1 MQWPTFAC
9 QIAHCPAWL
18 TVGTSP
24 CAVALGGSRGHA
36 RAEERAGGRAAFLAA
51 KGPGCQ
57 AGLCQPVP
65 PTLDTSL
72 ELICLAVGSVCKLHR
87 PFAAP
92 LRPLAWPSKGS
103 RATADWQAVS
113 SAAHGCHTIR
123 SSQLK
128 DKATHTRTPT
138 KEVTEE
144 HPWVT
149 QRSRSGQKRERRI
162 LDGSKSDCS
171 CDGQIS
177 WPQTQTWL
185 LIRARIYIYAF
196 VCNICQRMPR
206 PVDWSEPRPRLSTV
220 HFCFSNANGA
230 TAKLI

>member
-24 CAVALGGSRGHA
+24 CGVALGGSRGRA

-57 AGLCQPVP
+57 AGLCQPAAP
-65 PTLDTSL
+65 ALDTSL

-103 RATADWQAVS
+103 QAEAEWQAVS

-128 DKATHTRTPT
+128 HKAPTNTHTC
-138 KEVTEE
+138 
-144 HPWVT
+144 T
-149 QRSRSGQKRERRI
+149 QGRKSQRNDPEWHRGQCLNKTGGGGYR
-162 LDGSKSDCS
+162 
-171 CDGQIS
+171 
-177 WPQTQTWL
+177 L
-185 LIRARIYIYAF
+185 LLLNVI
-196 VCNICQRMPR
+196 VC
-206 PVDWSEPRPRLSTV
+206 VYV
-220 HFCFSNANGA
+220 KYNGG
-230 TAKLI
+230 I

>member
-24 CAVALGGSRGHA
+24 CGVALGGSRGRA

-57 AGLCQPVP
+57 AGLCQPAAP
-65 PTLDTSL
+65 ALDTSL

-103 RATADWQAVS
+103 QAKADWQAVS
-113 SAAHGCHTIR
+113 SAALGCHTIR

-128 DKATHTRTPT
+128 HKAQTHSHTHTRTHT
-138 KEVTEE
+138 HEVTEE
-144 HPWVT
+144 WPWMT
-149 QRSRSGQKRERRI
+149 QGSVSKQNWGRWLYRLLLLRI
-162 LDGSKSDCS
+162 
-171 CDGQIS
+171 
-177 WPQTQTWL
+177 
-185 LIRARIYIYAF
+185 
-196 VCNICQRMPR
+196 
-206 PVDWSEPRPRLSTV
+206 
-220 HFCFSNANGA
+220 
-230 TAKLI
+230 

>member
-1 MQWPTFAC
+1 MTTACWEHSLANVSWHASLVITHLHMQWPTFAC

-24 CAVALGGSRGHA
+24 CGVALGGSRGHA

-128 DKATHTRTPT
+128 DKATHTYKGSHRGTSLSDA
-138 KEVTEE
+138 EVTVWPKTGEE
-144 HPWVT
+144 
-149 QRSRSGQKRERRI
+149 
-162 LDGSKSDCS
+162 DF
-171 CDGQIS
+171 GQI
-177 WPQTQTWL
+177 
-185 LIRARIYIYAF
+185 
-196 VCNICQRMPR
+196 
-206 PVDWSEPRPRLSTV
+206 
-220 HFCFSNANGA
+220 
-230 TAKLI
+230 

>member
-24 CAVALGGSRGHA
+24 CGVALGGSRGHA
-36 RAEERAGGRAAFLAA
+36 RAEERAGGKAAFLAA

-57 AGLCQPVP
+57 AGLCQPVAP
-65 PTLDTSL
+65 ALDTSL

-103 RATADWQAVS
+103 QAKADWQAVS

-128 DKATHTRTPT
+128 HRAPTNTHTYRG
-138 KEVTEE
+138 KS
-144 HPWVT
+144 
-149 QRSRSGQKRERRI
+149 QRNDPEWRRGQHLNKTGRRGVI
-162 LDGSKSDCS
+162 QTIACKDQNLIIYVYVKHDG
-171 CDGQIS
+171 
-177 WPQTQTWL
+177 
-185 LIRARIYIYAF
+185 RA
-196 VCNICQRMPR
+196 QRWR
-206 PVDWSEPRPRLSTV
+206 V
-220 HFCFSNANGA
+220 A
-230 TAKLI
+230 